1 MEIVSFLFGLLLVIQ
16 AYFIVHFFFIALIF
30 FALFGNNIGQ
40 LMAKSIGLRDARDR
54 SGKFKDDSYYI
65 IVNNILFSKLATG
78 NGFLGGA
85 MVFFRIC
92 QLLAFLFIFVFFTPV
107 WAVLM
112 LLIILITSVF
122 YHIVNTVLIY
132 FYTRRFYKE
141 KAVLYALFNFLFFS
155 IPGAYIIASL
165 SERVTKEAFE

>member
-1 MEIVSFLFGLLLVIQ
+1 MDILEFLFGLFLILQAFFLVN
-16 AYFIVHFFFIALIF
+16 FALIGLIS
-30 FALFGNNIGQ
+30 FAIFGNNLGQ

-54 SGKFKDDSYYI
+54 SGKFKNDSYYI

-78 NGFLGGA
+78 NGFLGGT
-85 MVFFRIC
+85 MVFLRVSQIVA
-92 QLLAFLFIFVFFTPV
+92 LLSIFILLKPV
-107 WAVLM
+107 WIAFA
-112 LLIILITSVF
+112 LLVIIITSIL
-122 YHIVNTVLIY
+122 YHIVNTILIY
-132 FYTRRFYKE
+132 LYTRRFYPE

>member
-1 MEIVSFLFGLLLVIQ
+1 MDILEFLFGLFLILQAFFLVN
-16 AYFIVHFFFIALIF
+16 FALIGLIS
-30 FALFGNNIGQ
+30 FAIFGNNLAQ

-54 SGKFKDDSYYI
+54 SGKFEKDSYFI
-65 IVNNILFSKLATG
+65 IINNILFSKLATG

-92 QLLAFLFIFVFFTPV
+92 QLVAIILIFTPLNRV
-107 WAVLM
+107 WIALM
-112 LLIILITSVF
+112 LLIIIISTVF
-122 YHIVNTVLIY
+122 YHIINTLLIY
-132 FYTRRFYKE
+132 LYTRRFYKE
-141 KAVLYALFNFLFFS
+141 KAAIYALLNFIFFS